1 MHVYIMAV
9 MKSSLL
15 PGMISG
21 RLLDRV
27 YKGGKSRYE
36 AKLIIHCLG
45 SKATFCPSGLIRCKP
60 LSLSVS
66 LSIVHVCLMKPKRY
80 NLIVQGQGLIDKIPS
95 KVLWDS

>member
-9 MKSSLL
+9 TSLV

-27 YKGGKSRYE
+27 YKGRKSRYE

-45 SKATFCPSGLIRCKP
+45 SKVTFCPSGLIRYKP

-66 LSIVHVCLMKPKRY
+66 LSVVHVCLMKPKRY

-95 KVLWDS
+95 KVLWES

>member
-9 MKSSLL
+9 TSLL

-27 YKGGKSRYE
+27 YEGGKSRYE
-36 AKLIIHCLG
+36 AKLMIHCLG
-45 SKATFCPSGLIRCKP
+45 SKVTFCPSGLIRCKP

-95 KVLWDS
+95 KVLWES